1 MKIVFILLYGLIG
14 IVTSYFLVLLFFS
27 LLVSPRKEY
36 NKDSR
41 LYRFLLH
48 TASVIVL
55 RLMRV
60 KVYVHG
66 KEKLPSDQKL
76 LFVCNHRSNFDPIIT
91 WYIFRDHKLAFISKK
106 ENFKLPI
113 FGRIIRKCC
122 FMAIDRESPKKAIAT
137 INRASKLLESQEVS
151 IGVYPEGKRSK
162 DGVLSKFH
170 SGVFRI
176 AQKAHAPLAILS
188 INGTEKIHKNYPFR
202 SSRVDI
208 SVVDVI
214 STEQTCSTRTNDLCN
229 ISKKMIENNLK
240 QKLDNKDSK

>member
-162 DGVLSKFH
+162 DGVLSEFH

-176 AQKAHAPLAILS
+176 AQKAHASIAVLS
-188 INGTEKIHKNYPFR
+188 ISGTEKIHINYPFHR
-202 SSRVDI
+202 SYVYIDVLEVI
-208 SVVDVI
+208 QTEEVI
-214 STEQTCSTRTNDLCN
+214 STRSVELCERT
-229 ISKKMIENNLK
+229 KTTIENNL
-240 QKLDNKDSK
+240 SIR